1 IIYAETLE
9 KYLGKKF
16 SGYKRFSLEGSET
29 LIPMLHEVI
38 RYSKKNNISEIV
50 LGMAHRGRLNVL
62 VNVLNKKPQTL
73 FEEFSNLYPSY
84 EKSGDVKYHMG
95 GCTTII
101 DKTKKIKFTVKCN
114 PSHLEIINQVVSC
127 FV

>member
-1 IIYAETLE
+1 LQKKYCSSIGFEYMYIDSILEKKWITNYIELYFNENMFHKKEKIQLLTEIIYAETLE

-50 LGMAHRGRLNVL
+50 LGMAHRGRL
-62 VNVLNKKPQTL
+62 
-73 FEEFSNLYPSY
+73 
-84 EKSGDVKYHMG
+84 
-95 GCTTII
+95 
-101 DKTKKIKFTVKCN
+101 
-114 PSHLEIINQVVSC
+114 
-127 FV
+127 